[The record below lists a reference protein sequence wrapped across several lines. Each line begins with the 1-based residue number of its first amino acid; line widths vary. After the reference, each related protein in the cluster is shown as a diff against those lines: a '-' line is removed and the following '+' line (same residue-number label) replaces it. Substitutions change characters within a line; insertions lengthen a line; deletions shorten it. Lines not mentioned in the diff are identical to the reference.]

1 MQALPPVHCFA
12 AIMGGPPSPKQV
24 GENAIGRNAQSSDGV
39 RMKRAKGWLIA
50 GSCASG
56 ALALGA
62 IAAAWM
68 GADAVAGA
76 LIAGMVLHFV
86 LFQMGFQRQIFRLS
100 SQVVEAADKRR
111 EQEKHLDRAAMLA
124 FIDAL
129 PHAVARLAPDG
140 KIEMA
145 NARAAGFGLEP
156 GKDLGTCEPWLR
168 SLVKNAV
175 ETRDRATPDEG
186 KGFVQRFEEG
196 RESFYLPAAIPLL
209 NGSGNV
215 DGVAVVLMDVT
226 ATRHAHETR
235 KDFMSSFSH
244 ELKTPMTSLQMSI
257 YLLLDDAADRLTP
270 RQLDLLKSARE
281 DADRLH
287 RLMEEVLAAARGK
300 QNP

>member
-1 MQALPPVHCFA
+1 MNKANGRL
-12 AIMGGPPSPKQV
+12 IV
-24 GENAIGRNAQSSDGV
+24 GSG
-39 RMKRAKGWLIA
+39 
-50 GSCASG
+50 ASG
-56 ALALGA
+56 LLAAGA

-68 GADAVAGA
+68 GALAMACA
-76 LIAGMVLHFV
+76 LIVGMVL
-86 LFQMGFQRQIFRLS
+86 LFAFFLMGFQRQVFRLNGE
-100 SQVVEAADKRR
+100 VVEAADKQR
-111 EQEKHLDRAAMLA
+111 EQEKHRDRAAVLA
-124 FIDAL
+124 FIDSL

-145 NARAAGFGLEP
+145 NARAAEFGLEP
-156 GKDLGTCEPWLR
+156 GKDMDACEPWLR
-168 SLVKNAV
+168 SLVKSAV
-175 ETRDRATPDEG
+175 ETRDRASPEES
-186 KGFVQRFEEG
+186 KGLVQRFEEG
-196 RESFYLPAAIPLL
+196 RESFFLPAAIPLI

-215 DGVAVVLMDVT
+215 DGVTVVVMDVT